1 MWLETLASLDIQGVT
16 LFFPLQRTEI
26 NTWPKAFSKV
36 LKSHPFILLSS
47 LSTHHSLRWK
57 YGHFPPL
64 LVKELFYRKR
74 DYVHWPIRKKPPV
87 FECVDVLVLS
97 CAQEEERRGDAHHS
111 PGPPLSPFGAVRNPV
126 KCQEIKSNSI
136 VAIFTICPKLWGICW
151 EWSLAL
157 DSLSQNRTKFIR
169 KKKRLVFSH
178 VLNVLMR
185 FGVGLSCKVL
195 KSWTDYL

>member
-1 MWLETLASLDIQGVT
+1 M
-16 LFFPLQRTEI
+16 
-26 NTWPKAFSKV
+26 
-36 LKSHPFILLSS
+36 LKSHPVILLSS
-47 LSTHHSLRWK
+47 LSMHHSLRWK

-97 CAQEEERRGDAHHS
+97 CAQEEERRGNDHHS

-126 KCQEIKSNSI
+126 KCQEIKSNST
-136 VAIFTICPKLWGICW
+136 VAIFTN
-151 EWSLAL
+151 
-157 DSLSQNRTKFIR
+157 LSQTMGYMLRVESCLGQSEPNRTKFIR